1 MQSPFSAA
9 IAEKPLQ
16 PFQWVVIAAAL
27 VVLVIEGIDLQSL
40 PIVTPLILEEWGID
54 RAEFGWALSAALLGM
69 AFGSSLGGWL
79 GDRWGRLKALYLA
92 ALIFG
97 ASTIAAAYAHG
108 VLALSLIRV
117 AGGLGFGAGYPN
129 ALALVNDWVPAR
141 LRTYVIAAL
150 SIGIP
155 LGTSIAALLVP
166 PLLPGYGWRG
176 IFLIF
181 GAGSILIGT
190 ALFLVLREAPAWL
203 LARGRREQAQRN
215 AARVIGPG
223 IELTAEPATAVEQ
236 AAGTRSIGVLHASN
250 KWLNIGIGVSFAACT
265 TLIYGL
271 SSWATVFL
279 TASGFTTAQAANAI
293 FWFGILSMIGAI
305 AAGWL
310 VRTFGS
316 RAVIA
321 GCAALTLASIVA
333 LGVLI
338 DTIDPAPS
346 WGERQAAALLVG
358 VIGGL
363 VSMNIAAFYAVMA
376 AGYPQSCRAAAIGF
390 HLTVARVGVI
400 TMVFFGGT
408 LMNLGNGSF
417 VWYFGMMGAISLLMF
432 TAVFLV
438 DRHIPPLRRGGG
450 GGLNGPASATHSP
463 ANANGTPASR

>member
-9 IAEKPLQ
+9 IADKPLR
-16 PFQWVVIAAAL
+16 PFQWLVIAAAL
-27 VVLVIEGIDLQSL
+27 IVLVIEGIDLQSL
-40 PIVTPLILEEWGID
+40 PIVTPLILEEWDID
-54 RAEFGWALSAALLGM
+54 RARFGWALSAALFGM

-97 ASTIAAAYAHG
+97 LSTIAAAYADD
-108 VLALSLIRV
+108 VLTISLIRV
-117 AGGLGFGAGYPN
+117 VGGLGFGAGYPN

-141 LRTYVIAAL
+141 LRTYVIATL

-155 LGTSIAALLVP
+155 LGTSVAALLVP

-176 IFLIF
+176 IFLVF
-181 GAGSILIGT
+181 GVGSIVIGT
-190 ALFLVLREAPAWL
+190 ALFLVLREAPSYL
-203 LARGRREQAQRN
+203 LARGNREQAQRN
-215 AARVIGPG
+215 AARVIDPG
-223 IELTAEPATAVEQ
+223 IELVAEPATAVEQ
-236 AAGTRSIGVLHASN
+236 AAGTRAIGVLHASN
-250 KWLNIGIGVSFAACT
+250 KNLNIGIGISFAACT

-279 TASGFTTAQAANAI
+279 TASGFTTEQAANAI
-293 FWFGILSMIGAI
+293 FWFGILSMAGAI

-310 VRTFGS
+310 VRRFGS
-316 RAVIA
+316 RAVIV
-321 GCAALTLASIVA
+321 GCAALTLASIVT

-346 WGERQAAALLVG
+346 WRERQAAALLVG

-363 VSMNIAAFYAVMA
+363 VSLNIASFYAVMA
-376 AGYPQSCRAAAIGF
+376 VGYPQSCRAAAIGF

-408 LMNLGNGSF
+408 LMNLGQGSF
-417 VWYFGMMGAISLLMF
+417 VYYFGTMAAISLLMF
-432 TAVFLV
+432 AAAFIV
-438 DRHIPPLRRGGG
+438 DRHIEPLNR
-450 GGLNGPASATHSP
+450 ASALT
-463 ANANGTPASR
+463 

>member
-9 IAEKPLQ
+9 IADKPLR
-16 PFQWVVIAAAL
+16 PFQWLVIGAAL

-40 PIVTPLILEEWGID
+40 PIVTPLILEEWRID
-54 RAEFGWALSAALLGM
+54 RAEFGWALSAALFGM

-97 ASTIAAAYAHG
+97 ASTIAAAWADD
-108 VLALSLIRV
+108 VATISAVRV
-117 AGGLGFGAGYPN
+117 IGGLGFGAGYPN

-141 LRTYVIAAL
+141 LRTYVIATL

-155 LGTSIAALLVP
+155 LGTSVAALLVP
-166 PLLPGYGWRG
+166 PLLPDYGWRG

-181 GAGSILIGT
+181 GAGSIVIGT
-190 ALFLVLREAPAWL
+190 ALFLILREAPSYL
-203 LARGRREQAQRN
+203 LARGDRERAQRN
-215 AARVIGPG
+215 AARVIDAG
-223 IELTAEPATAVEQ
+223 IELVAEPVSAVEE
-236 AAGTRSIGVLHASN
+236 AAGTRAIGVLHASN
-250 KWLNIGIGVSFAACT
+250 TWLNIGIGISFAACT

-293 FWFGILSMIGAI
+293 FWFGILSMAGAI

-310 VRTFGS
+310 VRRFGS
-316 RAVIA
+316 RAVIV
-321 GCAALTLASIVA
+321 GCAASTFAAIVA
-333 LGVLI
+333 LGWLI

-346 WGERQAAALLVG
+346 FGQRQAAALLVG
-358 VIGGL
+358 LIGGL
-363 VSMNIAAFYAVMA
+363 VSLNIASFYAVMA

-400 TMVFFGGT
+400 AMVFFGGT
-408 LMNLGNGSF
+408 LMNLGQGSF
-417 VWYFGMMGAISLLMF
+417 VYYFGTMAAISLLMF
-432 TAVFLV
+432 AAAFLV
-438 DRHIPPLRRGGG
+438 DRHIAPLR
-450 GGLNGPASATHSP
+450 PVVAA
-463 ANANGTPASR
+463 